1 MQNTN
6 IKILY
11 KKTIC
16 EVISLYNNINA
27 IISVAS
33 TLKEL
38 KDNKE
43 TLDKNISKIDS
54 ICELYGQRAPEVC
67 EDFHKIK
74 AIIKSLKQ
82 SHFKNIDQSKIVLIQ
97 ELMNKSIHT
106 LNRFLEKL

>member
-27 IISVAS
+27 IISVSS

-54 ICELYGQRAPEVC
+54 ICELYGQRTPDIC
-67 EDFHKIK
+67 KDFHQIK
-74 AIIKSLKQ
+74 EIIKSLEQ
-82 SHFKNIDQSKIVLIQ
+82 SHSKNIDQAQIILIQ
-97 ELMNKSIHT
+97 ELMNNTIHT
-106 LNRFLEKL
+106 LNSFLEKL